1 MATEVLPTDI
11 SALIAKRKN
20 LFDHLQWLID
30 QFNFETPRNQLEYHE
45 LITVKEEIDTLR
57 HAYVNI
63 KDSLDEGDPNGDKT
77 IHYEISKNF
86 INITSRIKANLAA
99 FEEANRVLVEPA
111 LVHAPTPRP
120 IQFSQGFKLP
130 EIPLPRFNGDFEN
143 WLNFRSAFTSII
155 VDNDSVDNSA
165 KFQYL
170 KQVLSGE
177 ALNRIANAPPGDFTL
192 AWNLLKT
199 RYDNPILIAD
209 RHVSAILNPPQLN
222 SKSAQSWRSLI
233 DHQKTNIFA
242 LEALD
247 LGIDVKDLLFM
258 YVTVSRFDIA
268 TLRDWERYNSTMD
281 DVSIDNLWNFMES
294 QHKVS
299 QAVSLNLNHSA
310 QVNPR
315 ANQQQPSRSAALS
328 FNSNNRSIGTSN
340 SSFNNSRSTAT
351 PNSVFQRPNAC
362 LYCNNSAHSVFTCS
376 QLSNL
381 QPQARVDAVRK
392 KHLCFNC
399 LRPFSTGH
407 QCFGACKQCGKA
419 HHSILHGASFQFTSS
434 GSKATANANSVQL
447 RNTTISSNSSRS
459 AHLHSCSCGSQPAVN
474 LRTSPLASS
483 SVVASTSEQS
493 LNSTVE
499 SSARSPI
506 PAAGQVVSNSSHTY
520 DGNKNSTVSIM
531 PTAEVVVYD
540 KVGQPILCRTLLDT
554 GSDTCFIS
562 KHLASR
568 LSLVSTCHNN
578 TIHTV
583 SGINTAPMYS
593 TSVEVFSSD
602 RTWSRKVSCI
612 IADKITPSLPPV
624 GIDISKLSLPT
635 HIQLADPAFHLS
647 QGIDLLLSVSVYA
660 SILTFGQIQ
669 ISSDCILQGT
679 KLGWVV
685 WGAVLST
692 HSSQIEPSVHS
703 NFISTCEI
711 SNQMEKFW
719 KLEEVLPK
727 DNLTAEHR
735 KIEQHYLANVER
747 ASDGRFSVA
756 LPKKESFHTL
766 GQSRFQALNR
776 FHSLEKRLA
785 ANPELKEQYTAFM
798 DEYQSLGHMSPVSPS
813 TWKEISSNVII
824 SQPKISLVTCST
836 TSLFSD
842 LSSKISSY
850 HKLVRIAAYILRF
863 IHNLKHCR
871 EPASQQSVELSVQ
884 EIQAA
889 ELRIIQDIQSDVF
902 ADDLKSLRQGKELPS
917 NSSIKSLS
925 PFIHTDNLLRVG
937 GRLREADIP
946 FDYKHQI
953 LLPAKH
959 RFTRAL
965 IVSFHRRLQHAGVQV
980 TMASIRQRFWIPST
994 RRIIKSVI
1002 KGCKMC
1008 FRFSTF
1014 RSEQIMGHLPAVR
1027 VQPDFPFYN
1036 CGVDYAGPLSIRL
1049 GGSKSRN
1056 FSKAYLALFICM
1068 VTRAVHVEVVS
1079 ELSTKAFIAA
1089 LIRFSARRGI
1099 PFAIHSDNATTFV
1112 GAHNELNELHAF
1124 LSDSAI
1130 QSEIHNFAAVFNIGW
1145 HFIPPRAPHFGGLW
1159 ENAVKNFKRIF
1170 RVVTLNKIL
1179 NFEELSTLSA
1189 QIEAILNSR
1198 PLVPLSEDPQDLA
1211 YLSPGHFLV
1220 GRPLTALP
1228 FHTPTTTHIDHRSR
1242 WRQLA
1247 LITQELWD
1255 RWSAEFLVTLQRKS
1269 KWSSES
1275 ENLQIGAVVILK
1287 DTGTSPSVWKLARIT
1302 AVHPGKD
1309 NKVRVVTVR
1318 TASGTFKR
1326 AISSIAPLPLDEEF
1340 SD

>member
-1 MATEVLPTDI
+1 MYRQILLHPDDRNFQRIFWRADINQPIQEFVLNTVSYGTAPAAFLATSTLNHLADI
-11 SALIAKRKN
+11 DCQPDSPVSITIKNGFYVDDLISGCSSLEEAIPLVQQLIATLQGGGFELRK
-20 LFDHLQWLID
+20 FI
-30 QFNFETPRNQLEYHE
+30 
-45 LITVKEEIDTLR
+45 V
-57 HAYVNI
+57 
-63 KDSLDEGDPNGDKT
+63 
-77 IHYEISKNF
+77 KNF
-86 INITSRIKANLAA
+86 I
-99 FEEANRVLVEPA
+99 
-111 LVHAPTPRP
+111 
-120 IQFSQGFKLP
+120 
-130 EIPLPRFNGDFEN
+130 
-143 WLNFRSAFTSII
+143 
-155 VDNDSVDNSA
+155 
-165 KFQYL
+165 
-170 KQVLSGE
+170 
-177 ALNRIANAPPGDFTL
+177 
-192 AWNLLKT
+192 
-199 RYDNPILIAD
+199 
-209 RHVSAILNPPQLN
+209 
-222 SKSAQSWRSLI
+222 
-233 DHQKTNIFA
+233 
-242 LEALD
+242 
-247 LGIDVKDLLFM
+247 
-258 YVTVSRFDIA
+258 
-268 TLRDWERYNSTMD
+268 
-281 DVSIDNLWNFMES
+281 
-294 QHKVS
+294 
-299 QAVSLNLNHSA
+299 
-310 QVNPR
+310 
-315 ANQQQPSRSAALS
+315 
-328 FNSNNRSIGTSN
+328 
-340 SSFNNSRSTAT
+340 
-351 PNSVFQRPNAC
+351 
-362 LYCNNSAHSVFTCS
+362 
-376 QLSNL
+376 
-381 QPQARVDAVRK
+381 
-392 KHLCFNC
+392 
-399 LRPFSTGH
+399 
-407 QCFGACKQCGKA
+407 
-419 HHSILHGASFQFTSS
+419 
-434 GSKATANANSVQL
+434 
-447 RNTTISSNSSRS
+447 
-459 AHLHSCSCGSQPAVN
+459 
-474 LRTSPLASS
+474 
-483 SVVASTSEQS
+483 
-493 LNSTVE
+493 
-499 SSARSPI
+499 
-506 PAAGQVVSNSSHTY
+506 
-520 DGNKNSTVSIM
+520 
-531 PTAEVVVYD
+531 
-540 KVGQPILCRTLLDT
+540 
-554 GSDTCFIS
+554 
-562 KHLASR
+562 
-568 LSLVSTCHNN
+568 
-578 TIHTV
+578 
-583 SGINTAPMYS
+583 
-593 TSVEVFSSD
+593 
-602 RTWSRKVSCI
+602 
-612 IADKITPSLPPV
+612 
-624 GIDISKLSLPT
+624 
-635 HIQLADPAFHLS
+635 
-647 QGIDLLLSVSVYA
+647 
-660 SILTFGQIQ
+660 
-669 ISSDCILQGT
+669 
-679 KLGWVV
+679 
-685 WGAVLST
+685 
-692 HSSQIEPSVHS
+692 
-703 NFISTCEI
+703 
-711 SNQMEKFW
+711 
-719 KLEEVLPK
+719 
-727 DNLTAEHR
+727 
-735 KIEQHYLANVER
+735 
-747 ASDGRFSVA
+747 
-756 LPKKESFHTL
+756 
-766 GQSRFQALNR
+766 
-776 FHSLEKRLA
+776 
-785 ANPELKEQYTAFM
+785 
-798 DEYQSLGHMSPVSPS
+798 
-813 TWKEISSNVII
+813 I
-824 SQPKISLVTCST
+824 SQ
-836 TSLFSD
+836 
-842 LSSKISSY
+842 
-850 HKLVRIAAYILRF
+850 LVRIAAYILRF

-994 RRIIKSVI
+994 RRIIKSVL

-1008 FRFSTF
+1008 FRCSTF

-1159 ENAVKNFKRIF
+1159 ENA
-1170 RVVTLNKIL
+1170 
-1179 NFEELSTLSA
+1179 
-1189 QIEAILNSR
+1189 
-1198 PLVPLSEDPQDLA
+1198 DPQDLA

-1255 RWSAEFLVTLQRKS
+1255 CWSAEFLVTLQRKS